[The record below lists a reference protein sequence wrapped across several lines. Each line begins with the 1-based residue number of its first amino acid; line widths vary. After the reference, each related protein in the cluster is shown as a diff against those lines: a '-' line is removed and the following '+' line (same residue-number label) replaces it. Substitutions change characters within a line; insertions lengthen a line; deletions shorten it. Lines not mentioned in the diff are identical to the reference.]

1 MMERD
6 RITGFYFIWG
16 SVEVIGLSQH
26 HTIFTPLLRSE
37 CGPHQATCYDFYPPW
52 PKSYELVP
60 GQCTG
65 RAGGNYGEQRR
76 AATLHQANINN
87 TVYTSSANK
96 VCSPSLG
103 CSMLQYWIW
112 ISWPSTAHRL
122 LNCFSSNFLHWTDIF
137 MRKLLG
143 LIRHALRYDHYKR
156 EQRFGVWQ
164 CLVGLWLTF
173 DSNN

>member
-76 AATLHQANINN
+76 AATLHRANINN

-96 VCSPSLG
+96 VCSLSLG

-112 ISWPSTAHRL
+112 ISWPSTTHIGYWTVFLRI
-122 LNCFSSNFLHWTDIF
+122 FSIGPTFSCENSWVLFAMPWDMTIT
-137 MRKLLG
+137 
-143 LIRHALRYDHYKR
+143 R
-156 EQRFGVWQ
+156 E
-164 CLVGLWLTF
+164 
-173 DSNN
+173 SNNLESGNV